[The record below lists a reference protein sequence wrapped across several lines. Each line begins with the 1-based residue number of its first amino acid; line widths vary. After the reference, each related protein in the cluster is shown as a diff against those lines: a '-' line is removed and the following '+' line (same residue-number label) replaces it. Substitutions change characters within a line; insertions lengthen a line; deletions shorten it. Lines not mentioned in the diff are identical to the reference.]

1 MKTLTKLKIRKLTM
15 QDYDNMLRVW
25 NLAGLPYK
33 PKGRDSPENT
43 RRQMALFPE
52 FYLGAF
58 YEDKLVGV
66 VIASYESRMKGW
78 INRLAIDPEY
88 QRQGIAKQLV
98 KKTEE
103 ALKKHGAQ
111 VICSLIELPNDAS
124 VGLFKKMGYTLHR
137 DILYITKRDSQ
148 DV

>member
-88 QRQGIAKQLV
+88 QRQGIAEQLV
-98 KKTEE
+98 KKN
-103 ALKKHGAQ
+103 GG
-111 VICSLIELPNDAS
+111 S
-124 VGLFKKMGYTLHR
+124 VKETRRPSHLLF
-137 DILYITKRDSQ
+137 D
-148 DV
+148 